1 MAAIASPD
9 ATARAKQ
16 VKLAVFDV
24 DGVMTDGTLWYGPQ
38 GEVMKAFNT
47 LDGHGLKLLSRAG
60 VRTAILSGRRSDAV
74 THRARELG
82 IEHVLQGI
90 EHKLPAFES
99 LLRDAGL
106 EAMQTSYAGD
116 DVMDIA
122 VLKRCGF
129 ACAPAQSHERA
140 IAAAHFV
147 PAAAAGRGAVRE
159 ICEFI
164 LRAQARLDDVLE
176 DA

>member
-1 MAAIASPD
+1 MPATAAPD
-9 ATARAKQ
+9 AAERARQ
-16 VKLAVFDV
+16 VRLAVFDV

-60 VRTAILSGRRSDAV
+60 VRTAILSGRSSDAV
-74 THRARELG
+74 AHRARELG
-82 IEHVLQGI
+82 IEYVLLGI
-90 EHKLPAFES
+90 DEKLPAFES
-99 LLRDAGL
+99 LLRKAGL
-106 EAMQTSYAGD
+106 EASQASYAGD
-116 DVMDIA
+116 DVMDLS

-164 LRAQARLDDVLE
+164 LRAQGSLERLTE
-176 DA
+176 GA